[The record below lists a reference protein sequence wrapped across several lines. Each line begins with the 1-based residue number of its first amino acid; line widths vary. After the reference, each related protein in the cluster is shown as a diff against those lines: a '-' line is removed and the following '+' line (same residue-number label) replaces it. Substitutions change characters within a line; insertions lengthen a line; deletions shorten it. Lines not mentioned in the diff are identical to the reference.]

1 MSQLLVQPDIKIKN
15 INVKNQHSNEK
26 KQNFTGVADGLTSAF
41 QLLEAN
47 PMLKVSAID
56 VFSAIGPRT
65 GVDLVTAGVPA
76 ASETLIRESSGLIV
90 NCLIPS
96 FFVLG
101 ASAAI
106 NNSMMK
112 DFKGINMTRS
122 WATEDTLKK
131 MAELYKSASPENK
144 AESYVRR
151 NLEQLEVFED
161 ANYKR
166 VSGYLEQPKVKD
178 AIKILTDT
186 INNSNMSSKETNKA
200 VKSAYQLLADEL
212 KATEVIRYIK
222 DEKNGQEVVQQAV
235 KKAFKIAD
243 GEGAFSSKLS
253 DLLRDHVDL
262 GRKFSKFANDADIDK
277 FVAKSSKM
285 VKTKSLLG
293 LAAVIP
299 LAMSVQT
306 INRAIT
312 RRKYKVKGAP
322 IYKDFAKGEGRKELT
337 PQEKSKFFVQKC
349 LSAATMVGVAV
360 LSMMK
365 VPTRSVLDKMI
376 QFKGMF
382 PSTDQCRIIATS
394 TFASRMFAAEDPNE
408 LREATV
414 RDIATFSFLYFLG
427 DYAEKAV
434 ATLIE
439 HTNKNVKL
447 INRLVPDDKSKFF
460 LRRFWNWVRNY
471 KIKSFDE
478 VPDKL
483 AKNMRSVSQA
493 SGLAVSILALGLALP
508 FYNRKVTEKKEKI
521 RKEQEAK
528 NNQTPKTQ
536 FLVTKG
542 IDSLPDAFKNV
553 LRIKKA

>member
-1 MSQLLVQPDIKIKN
+1 MSQLSVKTN
-15 INVKNQHSNEK
+15 IQLSNLQNKKAAHKNQ
-26 KQNFTGVADGLTSAF
+26 NFNGVADGLTGVF
-41 QLLEAN
+41 QALEAN

-65 GVDLVTAGVPA
+65 AVDLVTTGVPA

-96 FFVLG
+96 LFVLG
-101 ASAAI
+101 AATAI
-106 NNSMMK
+106 NKPMMNG
-112 DFKGINMTRS
+112 FNGINMSKS

-131 MAELYKSASPENK
+131 MAELYKSASPRDK
-144 AESYVRR
+144 TESYVKR
-151 NLEQLEVFED
+151 NLAQLEVFED
-161 ANYKR
+161 AGYKK
-166 VSGYLEQPKVKD
+166 VSKYFNKPKVKE
-178 AIKILTDT
+178 AITILIDT
-186 INNSNMSSKETNKA
+186 INNSDMSSRETNKA
-200 VKSAYQLLADEL
+200 VKGAYQLLADEL
-212 KATEVIRYIK
+212 KATEVIKYAK
-222 DEKNGQEVVQQAV
+222 DEK
-235 KKAFKIAD
+235 
-243 GEGAFSSKLS
+243 AFSCNLS

-262 GRKFSKFANDADIDK
+262 GRKFAKIGDNADIDQ
-277 FVAKSSKM
+277 FVVKASKM

-293 LAAVIP
+293 LAMVIP
-299 LAMSVQT
+299 LAMSIQT

-322 IYKDFAKGEGRKELT
+322 IYKDFGKGEERKALT

-349 LSAATMVGVAV
+349 ASAATMVGLAV

-365 VPTRSVLDKMI
+365 LPTPAVLGKMV

-394 TFASRMFAAEDPNE
+394 TFASRMFASEEPNE

-414 RDIATFSFLYFLG
+414 RDVATFSFLYFLG

-439 HTNKNVKL
+439 HKSKKGVKL

-460 LRRFWNWVRNY
+460 LKRFWNWVRNY

-483 AKNMRSVSQA
+483 SKNMRSVSQL
-493 SGLAVSILALGLALP
+493 SGLAVSIAALGIALP
-508 FYNRKVTEKKEKI
+508 FYNRKVTEKKERI
-521 RKEQEAK
+521 RKELEAK
-528 NNQTPKTQ
+528 NRLNAQSFGDKQ
-536 FLVTKG
+536 VT
-542 IDSLPDAFKNV
+542 SLPSVFQGILNKS
-553 LRIKKA
+553 KS